1 MKKFFMALCLILAF
15 ALGTLVPI
23 ANAFEIPSFVKDIK
37 IYDVTEN
44 QVFLEIYGQIY
55 VYDYLA
61 EANNVIK
68 KRPRNHF
75 FHPRNQNRPCR
86 NRTPIP

>member
-1 MKKFFMALCLILAF
+1 MKKFLAILCLILAF

-23 ANAFEIPSFVKDIK
+23 ANAFEIPSFVKDIE

-55 VYDYLA
+55 VYDYLT
-61 EANNVIK
+61 EDNNVIEE
-68 KRPRNHF
+68 RY
-75 FHPRNQNRPCR
+75 
-86 NRTPIP
+86 

>member
-1 MKKFFMALCLILAF
+1 MKKFFMVLCLILAF

-23 ANAFEIPSFVKDIK
+23 ANAFEIPSFVKDIE

-55 VYDYLA
+55 VYEYLT
-61 EANNVIK
+61 EADNAVE
-68 KRPRNHF
+68 KRY
-75 FHPRNQNRPCR
+75 
-86 NRTPIP
+86 

>member
-1 MKKFFMALCLILAF
+1 MKKFLMVLCLILAF
-15 ALGTLVPI
+15 ALGTMFPI
-23 ANAFEIPSFVKDIK
+23 ASAFEIPSFVKDIK

-61 EANNVIK
+61 ED
-68 KRPRNHF
+68 
-75 FHPRNQNRPCR
+75 
-86 NRTPIP
+86 

>member
-1 MKKFFMALCLILAF
+1 MKKFFMVLCLILAF

-23 ANAFEIPSFVKDIK
+23 ANAFEISSFVKDIE

-55 VYDYLA
+55 VYDYLT
-61 EANNVIK
+61 ED
-68 KRPRNHF
+68 
-75 FHPRNQNRPCR
+75 
-86 NRTPIP
+86 

>member
-1 MKKFFMALCLILAF
+1 MKKFLMVLCLILVF

-23 ANAFEIPSFVKDIK
+23 ANAFEIPSFVKDIE

-55 VYDYLA
+55 VYEYLT
-61 EANNVIK
+61 EANNVIEE
-68 KRPRNHF
+68 RY
-75 FHPRNQNRPCR
+75 
-86 NRTPIP
+86 

>member
-1 MKKFFMALCLILAF
+1 MKKLFMALCLILAF

-55 VYDYLA
+55 VYEYLT
-61 EANNVIK
+61 EADNVVEE
-68 KRPRNHF
+68 RY
-75 FHPRNQNRPCR
+75 
-86 NRTPIP
+86 

>member
-1 MKKFFMALCLILAF
+1 MKKFFMTLYLILAF

-23 ANAFEIPSFVKDIK
+23 ANAFEIPSFVKDIE

-55 VYDYLA
+55 VYEYLT
-61 EANNVIK
+61 EANNVIEE
-68 KRPRNHF
+68 RY
-75 FHPRNQNRPCR
+75 
-86 NRTPIP
+86 

>member
-1 MKKFFMALCLILAF
+1 MKKFLMVLCLILAF

-23 ANAFEIPSFVKDIK
+23 ANAFEIPSFVKDIE

-55 VYDYLA
+55 VYEYLT

-75 FHPRNQNRPCR
+75 LQSRNQD
-86 NRTPIP
+86 

>member
-1 MKKFFMALCLILAF
+1 MKKFLMALCLILAF

-44 QVFLEIYGQIY
+44 QVFLKIYGQIY
-55 VYDYLA
+55 VYEYLT
-61 EANNVIK
+61 EANNVIEE
-68 KRPRNHF
+68 RY
-75 FHPRNQNRPCR
+75 
-86 NRTPIP
+86 

>member
-1 MKKFFMALCLILAF
+1 MKKFLMALCLILAF

-23 ANAFEIPSFVKDIK
+23 ANAFEISSFVKDIE

-55 VYDYLA
+55 VYEYLT
-61 EANNVIK
+61 EANNVIEE
-68 KRPRNHF
+68 RY
-75 FHPRNQNRPCR
+75 
-86 NRTPIP
+86 

>member
-1 MKKFFMALCLILAF
+1 MKKFFMTLCLILAF

-23 ANAFEIPSFVKDIK
+23 ANAFEISSFIKDIE

-55 VYDYLA
+55 VYDYL
-61 EANNVIK
+61 EK
-68 KRPRNHF
+68 
-75 FHPRNQNRPCR
+75 
-86 NRTPIP
+86 

>member
-15 ALGTLVPI
+15 ALGTFVPI
-23 ANAFEIPSFVKDIK
+23 ANAFEIPSFVKDIE

-55 VYDYLA
+55 VYDYLV
-61 EANNVIK
+61 ED
-68 KRPRNHF
+68 
-75 FHPRNQNRPCR
+75 
-86 NRTPIP
+86 

>member
-1 MKKFFMALCLILAF
+1 MKKFLAILCLILAF

-23 ANAFEIPSFVKDIK
+23 ANAFEIPSFVKDIE

-55 VYDYLA
+55 VYEYLT
-61 EANNVIK
+61 EVNNVIEE
-68 KRPRNHF
+68 RY
-75 FHPRNQNRPCR
+75 
-86 NRTPIP
+86 

>member
-1 MKKFFMALCLILAF
+1 MKKFFMTLCLILAF
-15 ALGTLVPI
+15 ALGTFVPL

-55 VYDYLA
+55 VYDYLT
-61 EANNVIK
+61 EVNNVIEE
-68 KRPRNHF
+68 RY
-75 FHPRNQNRPCR
+75 
-86 NRTPIP
+86 

>member
-1 MKKFFMALCLILAF
+1 MKKFFMTLCLILAF

-23 ANAFEIPSFVKDIK
+23 ANAFEIPSFVKDIE

-55 VYDYLA
+55 AYEYLT
-61 EANNVIK
+61 EADNVIEE
-68 KRPRNHF
+68 RY
-75 FHPRNQNRPCR
+75 
-86 NRTPIP
+86 

>member
-1 MKKFFMALCLILAF
+1 MKKFFMTLCLILAF

-23 ANAFEIPSFVKDIK
+23 VNAFEIPSFVKDIE

-61 EANNVIK
+61 ED
-68 KRPRNHF
+68 
-75 FHPRNQNRPCR
+75 
-86 NRTPIP
+86 

>member
-23 ANAFEIPSFVKDIK
+23 ANAFEILSFVKDIK

-55 VYDYLA
+55 VYDYLT
-61 EANNVIK
+61 EANNVIEE
-68 KRPRNHF
+68 RY
-75 FHPRNQNRPCR
+75 
-86 NRTPIP
+86 

>member
-1 MKKFFMALCLILAF
+1 MKKFFMTLCLILDF

-23 ANAFEIPSFVKDIK
+23 ANAFEIPSFVKDIE

-55 VYDYLA
+55 VYEYLT
-61 EANNVIK
+61 EANNVIEE
-68 KRPRNHF
+68 RY
-75 FHPRNQNRPCR
+75 
-86 NRTPIP
+86 